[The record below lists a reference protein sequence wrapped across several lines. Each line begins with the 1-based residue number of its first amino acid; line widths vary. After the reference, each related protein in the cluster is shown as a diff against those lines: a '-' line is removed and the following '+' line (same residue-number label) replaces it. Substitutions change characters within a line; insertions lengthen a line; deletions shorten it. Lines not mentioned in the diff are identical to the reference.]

1 MALRKEEFHYD
12 PQEHKQMEKDQASK
26 RHRII
31 IDITPELNERIQAAA
46 RQHELT
52 VDQYLEGLLDE
63 VIPEQGATQRSWKP
77 INPEAVEKLRQL
89 QEQILQEH
97 GGKPFESSVEL
108 LREAR
113 EERDK
118 ELGL

>member
-12 PQEHKQMEKDQASK
+12 PQERKHMDKNQASE
-26 RHRII
+26 RHRIV

-46 RQHELT
+46 RQHNLT
-52 VDQYLEGLLDE
+52 IDQYLEGLLDE
-63 VIPEQGATQRSWKP
+63 VIPEQDTTQRPRKS
-77 INPEAVEKLRQL
+77 INPEAVEKLWQL
-89 QEQILQEH
+89 QEQILREH

-108 LREAR
+108 LRESR